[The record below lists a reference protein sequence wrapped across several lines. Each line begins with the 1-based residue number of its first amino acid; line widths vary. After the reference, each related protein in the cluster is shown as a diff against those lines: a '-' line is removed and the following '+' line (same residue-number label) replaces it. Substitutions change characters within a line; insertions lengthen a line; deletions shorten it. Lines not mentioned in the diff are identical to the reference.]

1 MSRNDLL
8 IVVALPLV
16 AALLAVTFGVVLPKL
31 RRRRRGS
38 IPVVIAPFEASA
50 PVPPRPSR
58 APSDRSA
65 ARSFAPT
72 ENVRTTEG
80 AAAPKGE
87 PHATPLTEARPPR
100 PTAPARG
107 NLAVVSS
114 SDLAPTAG
122 TAQPP
127 AEATPAETA
136 RPRLEVVTAETNTVS
151 PARPVPHRPRTAVE
165 GTLQFL
171 PGRLEIIEG
180 RDVGQEVRFVR
191 TPGTPTTEV
200 TFGRLEGEPYRHVQ
214 LHEPTVSRL
223 HAKITQ
229 EDRRWRLTNLSG
241 TNPVVVN
248 ATPLEGEGASVVLSE
263 GDRIEMGEVVFRF
276 RAK

>member
-1 MSRNDLL
+1 M
-8 IVVALPLV
+8 
-16 AALLAVTFGVVLPKL
+16 
-31 RRRRRGS
+31 
-38 IPVVIAPFEASA
+38 
-50 PVPPRPSR
+50 
-58 APSDRSA
+58 
-65 ARSFAPT
+65 
-72 ENVRTTEG
+72 
-80 AAAPKGE
+80 
-87 PHATPLTEARPPR
+87 
-100 PTAPARG
+100 
-107 NLAVVSS
+107 
-114 SDLAPTAG
+114 
-122 TAQPP
+122 
-127 AEATPAETA
+127 
-136 RPRLEVVTAETNTVS
+136 VTAETNTVS